1 MASLCVYLGH
11 MAGPR
16 ASTGPRVGLMV
27 LFLFNFI
34 FCVLSVCVVFVY
46 CPLVLSGSLEESPTF
61 PTFSQ
66 VLPSVTSHP
75 SGPGRVGLGQV
86 GTWSGLVPPSDL
98 LLRPPVLPSSLF
110 KTKYP
115 CL

>member
-34 FCVLSVCVVFVY
+34 FFVLSVCVVFVY
-46 CPLVLSGSLEESPTF
+46 CPLMLSGSLEESPT
-61 PTFSQ
+61 S
-66 VLPSVTSHP
+66 
-75 SGPGRVGLGQV
+75 
-86 GTWSGLVPPSDL
+86 PPSPKSFPL
-98 LLRPPVLPSSLF
+98 SPAIPQAQAEWVSGR
-110 KTKYP
+110 
-115 CL
+115 